1 MEKRL
6 LIALLLSAIVF
17 VIYEWLYPPQRPTLA
32 GANGSG
38 TPSAAAS
45 STATAPP
52 GTPTVAATPTP
63 SPAMTQAPS
72 VGAAPA
78 VPAESL
84 DVRTSD
90 AVFRFTNIGAA
101 PVSVEML
108 HYENMRA
115 RTKNVALS
123 PVVRY
128 QIVGTKDTLDLSRTA
143 FQMQKTATGVSFTGQ
158 VNGSRVD
165 LTYTIPAQGYLATVT
180 GKIAGPAAAD

>member
-6 LIALLLSAIVF
+6 LLALLLSAIVF
-17 VIYEWLYPPQRPTLA
+17 VVYEWLYPPQRSTLA

-38 TPSAAAS
+38 TPSVAAS
-45 STATAPP
+45 STATPAP
-52 GTPTVAATPTP
+52 TPSAATPNVP
-63 SPAMTQAPS
+63 PALAQAPS
-72 VGAAPA
+72 AGAAPS

-84 DVRTSD
+84 AIRTSD

-108 HYENMRA
+108 HYQNMRA
-115 RTKNVALS
+115 RTQNVALS

-165 LTYTIPAQGYLATVT
+165 LTYTIPAQGY
-180 GKIAGPAAAD
+180 